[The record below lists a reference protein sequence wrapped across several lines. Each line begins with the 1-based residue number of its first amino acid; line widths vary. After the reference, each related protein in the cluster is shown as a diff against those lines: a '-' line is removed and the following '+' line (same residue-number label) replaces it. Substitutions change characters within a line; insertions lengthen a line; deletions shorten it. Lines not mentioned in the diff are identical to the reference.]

1 MDKTEFIWL
10 DGKLVKWEDAKVHV
24 LSHALNYGTG
34 VFEGIRVYETP
45 KGPAVFRLKAHTKR
59 LMDGCKVMGFDVVI
73 DGKKFGYKEAFEAI
87 KDTVRANKNVDYVK
101 PCIFLAGEEVGL
113 NPVGVKTSFAITGVH
128 MGAYLGKGAEKG
140 AKLIVSP
147 WQRPDN
153 LCAPAGAKVNGVY
166 VTSTLAKRDAIEK
179 GANEAVMLN
188 SEGHVAECTGENIF
202 IYRHGKIL
210 TPKTSNSILE
220 GITRDSIIQVAR
232 DMGYTVEETDIT
244 RTELY
249 TADEVWMTGTA
260 AEISPVTVIDNR
272 EIGDGKVG
280 KVAMAIK
287 ERFMDIVCGK
297 VPEYADW
304 IDYVN

>member
-1 MDKTEFIWL
+1 
-10 DGKLVKWEDAKVHV
+10 
-24 LSHALNYGTG
+24 
-34 VFEGIRVYETP
+34 
-45 KGPAVFRLKAHTKR
+45 
-59 LMDGCKVMGFDVVI
+59 MDGCKVMGFDVVI
-73 DGKKFGYKEAFEAI
+73 DGKKFGYDEAFQAI
-87 KDTVRANKNVDYVK
+87 KDTVKANKNVDYVK

-260 AEISPVTVIDNR
+260 AEVAPVTYVDER
-272 EIGDGKVG
+272 PIGDGTIGPVASKIRAKFADIARG
-280 KVAMAIK
+280 K
-287 ERFMDIVCGK
+287 C
-297 VPEYADW
+297 PEYDDW
-304 IDYVN
+304 LDYVN